1 MSDTGLVLNS
11 YTQYGKGNVPESTI
25 PDDGKQAVDLDEF
38 YRESK
43 QDMVDQVVDGM
54 EAFVQTGLLS
64 KRLAGLYRMERTNEL
79 DPIPSKRNLAVVGAE
94 G

>member
-25 PDDGKQAVDLDEF
+25 LDDGKQAVDLDEF

-64 KRLAGLYRMERTNEL
+64 KRLW
-79 DPIPSKRNLAVVGAE
+79 
-94 G
+94 

>member
-64 KRLAGLYRMERTNEL
+64 KRLAGLYRMEKTNEL
-79 DPIPSKRNLAVVGAE
+79 DPNPQLQQQQGCA
-94 G
+94 